1 LPVFK
6 KICLDRYPI
15 TGRSLEWFF
24 DIDGDLFERQYKRHL
39 IGYWEWKDTAE
50 GQHAERW
57 RVFPRNIGPHLSID
71 ETSLSNGELYTIVT
85 NKAAHGR
92 EHSIVAIVFGTDSD
106 NVLRALRQ
114 IDSRLR
120 NKVREITLDLS
131 DSMNRICRYAFP
143 WAKRVI
149 DRFHVQKQALK
160 AVQEIR
166 IKHRWEAINAD
177 TEAREQAKL
186 SGKKYEPERL
196 SNGDTLKE
204 LLARGRYAL
213 FKSPEKWTDSQRR
226 RIVLM
231 FTMYPD
237 LKEAY
242 WISQHLRAIF
252 YDWNSTAGTARL
264 NLARWYNR
272 VTDSGFKSFNTIAAT
287 FYEHSDEIINFFD
300 NRSTNASA
308 ESINSKIK
316 AFRAKLHGVNDT
328 KFFIFRLCKLYA

>member
-1 LPVFK
+1 M
-6 KICLDRYPI
+6 DRYPI
-15 TGRSLEWFF
+15 TGRSLEWFYV
-24 DIDGDLFERQYKRHL
+24 IDGDLFERQYKRHL
-39 IGYWEWKDTAE
+39 SGYQEWKDTPE
-50 GQHAERW
+50 GKHAELW
-57 RVFPRNIGPHLSID
+57 RVFPGNIGPRLSID

-92 EHSIVAIVFGTDSD
+92 QHSIVAIVLGTDSD
-106 NVLRALRQ
+106 MVLHALRQ
-114 IDSRLR
+114 IDVRAR
-120 NKVREITLDLS
+120 NKVTEITLDLS

-143 WAKRVI
+143 RAKRVI
-149 DRFHVQKQALK
+149 DRFHVQKQALE

-166 IKHRWEAINAD
+166 IAHRWDAINAD

-186 SGKKYEPERL
+186 AGKSYTPHRL

-204 LLARGRYAL
+204 LLARGRCAL
-213 FKSPEKWTDSQRR
+213 FKSPEKWTDSQRK
-226 RIVLM
+226 RIELM
-231 FTMYPD
+231 FSLYPD

-242 WISQHLRAIF
+242 GLSQHLRATF
-252 YDWNSTAGTARL
+252 SNKKSTPDSARL

-272 VTDSGFKSFNTIAAT
+272 VAESEFKSFNTIAAT

-316 AFRAKLHGVNDT
+316 AFRAKLHGVNDK
-328 KFFIFRLCKLYA
+328 KFFIFRLCNIYA

>member
-1 LPVFK
+1 M
-6 KICLDRYPI
+6 DRYPI
-15 TGRSLEWFF
+15 TGRSLEWFYG
-24 DIDGDLFERQYKRHL
+24 IDGDLFERQYKRHL
-39 IGYWEWKDTAE
+39 SGYWDWKDTAE
-50 GQHAERW
+50 GRHAERW
-57 RVFPRNIGPHLSID
+57 RVFPQNIGQRLSID
-71 ETSLSNGELYTIVT
+71 ETSFSNGELYTIVT
-85 NKAAHGR
+85 NKATHGR
-92 EHSIVAIVFGTDSD
+92 EHSIVAIVLGTDSD
-106 NVLRALRQ
+106 EVLRALRQ

-120 NKVREITLDLS
+120 NKVTEITLDLS

-143 WAKRVI
+143 RAKRVI
-149 DRFHVQKQALK
+149 DRFHVQRQALE

-166 IKHRWEAINAD
+166 IKHRWEAIDAD

-186 SGKKYEPERL
+186 SGKKYEPTRL

-213 FKSPEKWTDSQRR
+213 FKSPEKWTDSQRQ
-226 RIVLM
+226 RIDLM
-231 FTMYPD
+231 FSSYPD

-242 WISQHLRAIF
+242 WLSQHLRAIF
-252 YDWNSTAGTARL
+252 SNRNSTAGTARI

-272 VTDSGFKSFNTIAAT
+272 VADSGFKSFNTIAAT

-300 NRSTNASA
+300 NRSTNAAA

-328 KFFIFRLCKLYA
+328 KFFIFRLCNLYA

>member
-1 LPVFK
+1 M
-6 KICLDRYPI
+6 DRYPI

-24 DIDGDLFERQYKRHL
+24 GIDGDLFERQYKRHL
-39 IGYWEWKDTAE
+39 SGYWEWKDTAE
-50 GQHAERW
+50 GLHAEQW
-57 RVFPRNIGPHLSID
+57 RVFPENIGTQLSID

-92 EHSIVAIVFGTDSD
+92 EHSLVAIVLGTDSD
-106 NVLRALRQ
+106 DVLRALRQ
-114 IDSRLR
+114 IDSRQR
-120 NKVREITLDLS
+120 NKVTEITLDLS

-143 WAKRVI
+143 RAKRVI
-149 DRFHVQKQALK
+149 DRFHVQRQALE
-160 AVQEIR
+160 AVQEVR
-166 IKHRWEAINAD
+166 IAHRWDAINAD

-186 SGKKYEPERL
+186 AGKKYEPERL

-213 FKSPEKWTDSQRR
+213 FKSPEKWTLSQRQ
-226 RIVLM
+226 RIDLM
-231 FTMYPD
+231 FSMYPD

-242 WISQHLRAIF
+242 WLSQQLRAIF
-252 YDWNSTAGTARL
+252 SNKKSTADTARL

-272 VTDSGFKSFNTIAAT
+272 VAESGFKSFNTIAAT
-287 FYEHSDEIINFFD
+287 FYEHSDEIINYFD

-328 KFFIFRLCKLYA
+328 KFFIFRLCNLYA

>member
-1 LPVFK
+1 M
-6 KICLDRYPI
+6 DRYPI

-39 IGYWEWKDTAE
+39 SGYWEWKDTAE
-50 GQHAERW
+50 GLHAGQW
-57 RVFPRNIGPHLSID
+57 RVFPENIGTHLSID

-92 EHSIVAIVFGTDSD
+92 EHSLVAIVLGTDSD
-106 NVLRALRQ
+106 DVLRALRQ
-114 IDSRLR
+114 IDSKLR
-120 NKVREITLDLS
+120 NKVTEITLDLS
-131 DSMNRICRYAFP
+131 DSMNRICRYGFP
-143 WAKRVI
+143 RAKRVI
-149 DRFHVQKQALK
+149 DRFHVQKQALE
-160 AVQEIR
+160 AVQEVR
-166 IKHRWEAINAD
+166 VAHRWDAINAD

-186 SGKKYEPERL
+186 AGKKYEPERL
-196 SNGDTLKE
+196 TNGDTLKE

-213 FKSPEKWTDSQRR
+213 FKSPEKWTDSQRQ
-226 RIVLM
+226 RIDLM
-231 FTMYPD
+231 FSLYPD

-242 WISQHLRAIF
+242 WLSQHLRAIF
-252 YDWNSTAGTARL
+252 SNKKSTAGTARL

-272 VTDSGFKSFNTIAAT
+272 VAESGFKSFNTIAAT
-287 FYEHSDEIINFFD
+287 FYEHSDEIINYFD

-328 KFFIFRLCKLYA
+328 KFFIFRLCNIYA